1 MAQVQ
6 LLKVGSAITLT
17 RASETADSARLY
29 SLGLGVAPNTTS
41 PGSLLLADAAT
52 SLAHIDLTNGGSTG
66 VSAANHGKLRYEV
79 ATNQLQ
85 KSENGGAFVRVGDVT
100 GPASATDKGI
110 VTFNG
115 TTGKIVQS
123 PGPRFYGTSA
133 TDPSSPT
140 PADGDMYYNTALREL
155 MTYDGGR
162 AKWLS
167 VSQMTIGS
175 GRARITGAGSYY
187 RGNDGATYGTDIGHP
202 LPKGTLVGIAWSRTD
217 NDSATLEVLVGGSVI
232 ATLASAVSGPVY
244 NWSVNAD
251 FNEGL
256 MQFRNL
262 STGNATADVQITAV
276 VKRRA

>member
-6 LLKVGSAITLT
+6 LLKVGTAVTLT
-17 RASETADSARLY
+17 RTSETADSARLY

-66 VSAANHGKLRYEV
+66 VSAASHGKVRYDV
-79 ATNQLQ
+79 GTNQLQ

-100 GPASATDKGI
+100 GPGSATDKGI
-110 VTFNG
+110 VTFSG
-115 TTGKIVQS
+115 TTGKIVQA

-140 PADGDMYYNTALREL
+140 PADGDMYYNTAIREL

-167 VSQMTIGS
+167 ITQLTLGS
-175 GRARITGAGSYY
+175 GRNGLTAAGSFY
-187 RGNDGATYGTDIGHP
+187 RGWDGLAYGTNIGHP
-202 LPKGTLVGIAWSRTD
+202 VPKGTLVGLAWSRTD
-217 NDSATLEVLVGGSVI
+217 NDSATLEVLVGGSVVASLLSTAAG
-232 ATLASAVSGPVY
+232 ATSD
-244 NWSVNAD
+244 WTVNAD

-262 STGNATADVQITAV
+262 STGNATSDVQITAIM
-276 VKRRA
+276 KRRA